1 MDTRSSLLFAASS
14 SGGLESDHS
23 LEAIV
28 DPPLKT
34 SEGTDHDDSGHET
47 SPETL
52 ESDFGV
58 DGANFVSQRARNVSL
73 GNQLGKDGICGV
85 RDDGTED
92 TSEVT

>member
-14 SGGLESDHS
+14 SGGLESDHG

-34 SEGTDHDDSGHET
+34 SECTDHEDSGCET

-85 RDDGTED
+85 RDDGAED

>member
-1 MDTRSSLLFAASS
+1 MDTRSSLLFASS
-14 SGGLESDHS
+14 SGGLESDHG

-28 DPPLKT
+28 NPPLKT

-58 DGANFVSQRARNVSL
+58 NSSNLLSQRARNVSFRD
-73 GNQLGKDGICGV
+73 QLGKNGICGV
-85 RDDGTED
+85 GNDGAEN
-92 TSEVT
+92 TSKIT